1 MSASPSENDVLVVVD
16 VQNDFCTGSVAIPG
30 AEDIVPVINRLGRLF
45 ANVVVTQDWHPEGH
59 VSFASAHPGAKI
71 GDTVKVPYGSQAVY
85 ADHCVRESWGAAL
98 HPGLTLPSTG
108 VILRKGCRRDIDSF
122 SAFVENDRRTTTGL
136 ADMLRARG
144 AGRLYFT
151 GLSLNGCVRHSALD
165 ARAAG
170 FDATVVVDGARSR
183 AGIDENALF
192 AAFREAG
199 VALVQSVDVGA

>member
-1 MSASPSENDVLVVVD
+1 MAATPSERDVLVVVD
-16 VQNDFCTGSVAIPG
+16 VQNDFCTGTVPIPG
-30 AEDIVPVINRLGRLF
+30 GEDIVPVINRLGRLF
-45 ANVVVTQDWHPEGH
+45 STVVVTQDWHPEGH
-59 VSFASAHPGAKI
+59 VSFASSHPGAKI
-71 GDTVKVPYGSQAVY
+71 GDTVNVSYGTQAVY
-85 ADHCVRESWGAAL
+85 ADHCVRDGWGAAL
-98 HPGLTLPSTG
+98 HAGLDLPTTG

-170 FDATVVVDGARSR
+170 FEASIVLDGARAR
-183 AGIDENALF
+183 AGIDEKALF
-192 AAFREAG
+192 AVFREAG
-199 VALVQSVDVGA
+199 VALVQSADLGA

>member
-1 MSASPSENDVLVVVD
+1 MPTSVSENDVLVVVD

-59 VSFASAHPGAKI
+59 VSFASAHSGAKI
-71 GDTVKVPYGSQAVY
+71 GDTVKVAYGTQAVY

-98 HPGLTLPSTG
+98 HAGLRLPATG

-170 FDATVVVDGARSR
+170 FDATIVVDGARAR
-183 AGIDENALF
+183 AGIDEKALF
-192 AAFREAG
+192 AVFREAG